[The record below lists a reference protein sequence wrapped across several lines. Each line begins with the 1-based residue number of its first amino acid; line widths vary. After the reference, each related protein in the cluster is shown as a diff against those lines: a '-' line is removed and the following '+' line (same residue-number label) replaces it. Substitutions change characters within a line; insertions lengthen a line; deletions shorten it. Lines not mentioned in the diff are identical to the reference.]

1 MQNAEINDCLSQLGE
16 LLKQKQMTVTTAESC
31 TGGGIASAITSV
43 SGSSEWFHSGYVTYS
58 NLAKQKTLGVS
69 DKLLEQY
76 GAVSEPVVLSMLE
89 GAIRA
94 SGSNIGVAVSGIA
107 GPTGAVPGKP
117 VGTVCFA
124 WGSADEKKAST
135 ELFLGDREAVRNQ
148 SVEYAI
154 KRLIEYMG
162 S

>member
-1 MQNAEINDCLSQLGE
+1 
-16 LLKQKQMTVTTAESC
+16 MTVTTAESC
-31 TGGGIASAITSV
+31 TGGGIASAITSI

-58 NLAKQKTLGVS
+58 NLAKQKMLGVPGE
-69 DKLLEQY
+69 LLEQY

-94 SGSNIGVAVSGIA
+94 SGSHIGVAVSGIA

-124 WGSADEKKAST
+124 WGSGDGKKATT
-135 ELFLGDREAVRNQ
+135 ELFTGDREAVRQQ

-154 KRLIEYMG
+154 KRLIEYVG
-162 S
+162 F